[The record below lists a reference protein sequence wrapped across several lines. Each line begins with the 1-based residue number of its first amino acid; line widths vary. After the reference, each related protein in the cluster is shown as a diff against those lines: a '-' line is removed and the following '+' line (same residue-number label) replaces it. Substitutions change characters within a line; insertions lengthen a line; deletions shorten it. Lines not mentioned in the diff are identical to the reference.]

1 MQFYS
6 TEEFAKLAGVSIRT
20 LKYWRKSGKLSP
32 AKTQGGA
39 KFYSQAQLEGVQN
52 SGLRYSRGA
61 KFSITELVE
70 VTISAGKLFKGIKL
84 STGREVQIYP
94 SNQFVIVSDKMTNK
108 IFNANRKNS
117 ADIDIVEDSKSD
129 TLTEL
134 NLTLSNEFPKN
145 NLTAFDHIIFDA
157 CISEQ
162 EKGNQFTT
170 LAIIYRAIGGGED
183 NKITPASLQR
193 IFDSVKKLATT
204 WVSFDCSAICQKF
217 GYNNGKAYA
226 YNGYLLP
233 LEFVIAT
240 VNGQIDT
247 VAVHFLRNSPLLDVA
262 KMKGQVITCNSKLLR
277 LPKLNNTERVLS
289 IKGYLFRRIL
299 QIIGSHKPH
308 KAHLAGKSNDNQP
321 IYRRNKKLEKS
332 ILLDSLYAQCEIDT
346 TSKLQQQRARETITK
361 VMEHFKANNLI
372 SEWHFTKKDR
382 KFYSISFNFK

>member
-1 MQFYS
+1 MNDIHKQPI
-6 TEEFAKLAGVSIRT
+6 ENPFAKLCE
-20 LKYWRKSGKLSP
+20 K
-32 AKTQGGA
+32 
-39 KFYSQAQLEGVQN
+39 VQ
-52 SGLRYSRGA
+52 
-61 KFSITELVE
+61 V
-70 VTISAGKLFKGIKL
+70 
-84 STGREVQIYP
+84 YP

-129 TLTEL
+129 TLTAL

-170 LAIIYRAIGGGED
+170 PSIIHRNLGGKEK
-183 NKITPASLQR
+183 NISPAVQQR
-193 IFDSVKKLATT
+193 IFNSIKKLATT

-233 LEFVIAT
+233 VEFVIAT

-346 TSKLQQQRARETITK
+346 TSKRQLQQTRETISK

-382 KFYSISFNFK
+382 KFYSIAFDWI